1 MMHADQYT
9 FRPDP
14 RVQQARLVSHAGHR
28 SASEPARHIVLTG
41 FMGTG
46 KTVVGRRLAEIL
58 GCDFVDTD
66 ALIEEREGLTITEIF
81 AQRGEETFRGL
92 ERDLCRE
99 LAGRENLV
107 VATGGGTLVP
117 QENFDAMAARGRILL
132 LHCEPEV
139 IAARL
144 SEDRSRPLLE
154 GEDGHALS
162 MDHLTKRIAELL
174 GAREPAYR
182 RFEER
187 FDSSQAKPEAL
198 ATQIAARQELPL
210 HALTLELAPGGRIP
224 PSDVSH
230 IEIGRGLLTH
240 LGHRL
245 RARNLE
251 GPVFLLMAASLQEL
265 YLDQVGAALDEAQ
278 LPWHLLPVRDGDGE
292 KTYAQVGELVGRL
305 ADLGAT
311 RDATAVTFGGGV
323 TGDMGGFAASIYMR
337 GMPLVQVPTTL
348 LAQVDASIG
357 GKVGV
362 NHPRVKNLVGAF
374 HQPHLVLIDPC
385 VLRTLTRAEISN
397 GMAEVI
403 KTAVLGSPALFEDL
417 VQVVGASDSEAL
429 TDAEFLEKCVAECA
443 RIKATVVQR
452 DPFERGERK
461 VLNLGHTAGHALEAI
476 GGYAG
481 LTHGQAVSV
490 GLVIAGRIA
499 AGRGMWPRQRHDQT
513 VALLAQCGLP
523 VTAPA
528 FRQEAF
534 LQSLHLDK
542 KKRDGRLTFVLP
554 LAVGCCAVV
563 QDVDDDEILAAL
575 AAD

>member
-1 MMHADQYT
+1 MT
-9 FRPDP
+9 
-14 RVQQARLVSHAGHR
+14 GKT
-28 SASEPARHIVLTG
+28 EPIPLTVLTG

-46 KTVVGRRLAEIL
+46 KTAAGRALAEML
-58 GCDFVDTD
+58 GVAFVDTD
-66 ALIEEREGLTITEIF
+66 QLIEEREGLSVSDIF
-81 AQRGEETFRGL
+81 ATKGEAHFRRC
-92 ERDLCRE
+92 EAELCGS
-99 LAGRENLV
+99 LADQTDLV
-107 VATGGGTLVP
+107 VATGGGTLVNS
-117 QENFDAMAARGRILL
+117 QNLAALADRGRVVLLEASVDAIAQRVSADGSRPLLSGDPVAADSARTFEDRIRTILAERQHAYSKIPMRVDTTRIGARRVACL
-132 LHCEPEV
+132 

-144 SEDRSRPLLE
+144 SIPGRTITIDVPEGSMRS
-154 GEDGHALS
+154 
-162 MDHLTKRIAELL
+162 
-174 GAREPAYR
+174 
-182 RFEER
+182 
-187 FDSSQAKPEAL
+187 
-198 ATQIAARQELPL
+198 
-210 HALTLELAPGGRIP
+210 GRSESTI
-224 PSDVSH
+224 V
-230 IEIGRGLLTH
+230 IGRGLLSR
-240 LGHRL
+240 LGDQLEAVLGDSCRRSKVFVMIPSNVGDLHRDQI
-245 RARNLE
+245 
-251 GPVFLLMAASLQEL
+251 AASL
-265 YLDQVGAALDEAQ
+265 DAASIEWTEIAI
-278 LPWHLLPVRDGDGE
+278 RDGDKE
-292 KTYAQVGELVGRL
+292 KTFDQAGHIVDTL
-305 ADLGAT
+305 ARFGAA
-311 RDATAVTFGGGV
+311 RDSVALAVGGGV
-323 TGDMGGFAASIYMR
+323 TGDLGGFAASIYMR